1 MKYEKKKERIFIYLF
16 MVLILGSN
24 NSDLLLVEKLDNIV
38 NMEN

>member
-1 MKYEKKKERIFIYLF
+1 MKRRKKVSLSTYF